1 MNNSIKTISKILAIL
16 LKITS
21 IAAIIYVIV
30 FTIKDYKWLTSP
42 KSYNDYEMLTF
53 AFTFPLILIS
63 MVIRI
68 IYGVIIVIEMIIKK
82 RIRRVHKMELY
93 EMDKRYKE
101 KGVIG
106 VILNVFVLG
115 NLVFLAVFKSD
126 DVFIEAMLS
135 TFVLFIFIFVFFI
148 YQRWLA
154 RQRNEDEKDDILVG

>member
-135 TFVLFIFIFVFFI
+135 TFALFIFIFVFFI

-154 RQRNEDEKDDILVG
+154 RQRNEDEKVET